1 MNPSKRQRQ
10 DDSHFSDSLKCQH
23 RDDSNSNCGQ
33 CQKNIP
39 PLDDFS
45 SCGDCNKKL
54 CSVCAGENNC
64 LCSDSTTS
72 HSGIICEDCVV
83 SCESCAGLTLCQT
96 CKFVHLRL
104 CDTQTWVYTTLAST
118 NSDII
123 RKEIEIETIEKS
135 INDLQRQLSDA
146 KELLKYAWV
155 LKYKAEEVAAA
166 LIEEELNGKDVA
178 KEDL

>member
-1 MNPSKRQRQ
+1 MNSSKRQRQ
-10 DDSHFSDSLKCQH
+10 EDSYFSDSLKCQR

-33 CQKNIP
+33 CQKNISP
-39 PLDDFS
+39 DDFS

-54 CSVCAGENNC
+54 CSVCAGENIC
-64 LCSDSTTS
+64 LCFDSTAS

-104 CDTQTWVYTTLAST
+104 CDPHTWVRTTLASA
-118 NSDII
+118 NSDIN
-123 RKEIEIETIEKS
+123 RKEIEIQTIQNS

-146 KELLKYAWV
+146 KQLLQYAMLLKS
-155 LKYKAEEVAAA
+155 KAEETAAA
-166 LIEEELNGKDVA
+166 LEEETNGNNGA
-178 KEDL
+178 